1 MHPDSL
7 RPFVLA
13 FLCHGLL
20 LSVWAEPLKTRLT
33 QSPHQLVYEAYIDD
47 NWEIMTSHADG
58 SHVRNL
64 TRSKDRHE
72 LYPQVSPD
80 GTKLCFVSDQ
90 GAGRDTVRSVHIM
103 NMDGSGPVSYTH
115 LTLPTKA

>member
-1 MHPDSL
+1 MTMHPDSL

-58 SHVRNL
+58 SQVRNL

-72 LYPQVSPD
+72 LYPQVFPTEPSFALSPI
-80 GTKLCFVSDQ
+80 KV
-90 GAGRDTVRSVHIM
+90 
-103 NMDGSGPVSYTH
+103 PVAIPCAASTS
-115 LTLPTKA
+115 